1 MSFQLLTNHIEFDLE
16 VKMRLAGFPCN
27 EVLGYYTKNKMT
39 IKTLKNSEMK
49 LKKMLP
55 LQGNFYAL
63 VCFA

>member
-1 MSFQLLTNHIEFDLE
+1 MSLQLLTNHIEFYLE
-16 VKMRLAGFPCN
+16 VKVRLAGFPCD
-27 EVLGYYTKNKMT
+27 EVLENYTKNKMT